1 MTLSHL
7 TAVDVVQAD
16 SGRVRL
22 AGGLSALLPDVVLS
36 GPAFTCACAPMDNFA
51 LHRALAAAPAGC
63 VLVCDA
69 GGRVDG
75 GYFGELMATDAANR
89 GVLGLVIDGS
99 FRDSV
104 QLAELRFP
112 VFGRGTAPISC
123 AKVAPGSIGEP
134 VRIGGVEV
142 RSGDQIVGDPDALAV
157 VAEADWAAVQ
167 AQARV
172 VQRRE
177 DVIAD
182 RLSRGEPLAEIIGLD
197 LRG

>member
-1 MTLSHL
+1 
-7 TAVDVVQAD
+7 
-16 SGRVRL
+16 
-22 AGGLSALLPDVVLS
+22 
-36 GPAFTCACAPMDNFA
+36 
-51 LHRALAAAPAGC
+51 
-63 VLVCDA
+63 
-69 GGRVDG
+69 
-75 GYFGELMATDAANR
+75 
-89 GVLGLVIDGS
+89 
-99 FRDSV
+99 
-104 QLAELRFP
+104 LRFP